1 LYRGLSTR
9 DYSSIG
15 FSFWKERWLPFL
27 SLKDS
32 QMISFGSVLSKLRV
46 FRPRAIPHVAID
58 EGPLPPVIP
67 GVLGFCMTALC
78 LGRAA
83 SVASPDEVVGVRVEV
98 DDLRSEGV
106 WWSRGFGSDPCSSSV
121 GCVEGVGIGDEV
133 GTVVRV
139 FMVVDC
145 KEAVFRVDLRPAVIF
160 VAGLPHGVAQKT
172 NQDGFHLGRCQNE
185 RDTASIERQRCDSSY
200 SEPPIGEVTYITSS
214 YPNTS
219 TSYPSQSTFQHHPP
233 LPPFQARPPATL
245 ALLRASKREFR
256 KQRFL
261 RIHLRY
267 PSTTSNPPCARFR
280 IWIAGPRKRR
290 RQLKYIHYMTQH
302 VKHTIRESGRSLV
315 LFSQAALHHGLS
327 VVAADGETLCRPLKR
342 PRSPSPPPPPDAT
355 LHVAPL
361 SRYSTHDRHLIACAL
376 ETRPKYRRR
385 FD

>member
-1 LYRGLSTR
+1 
-9 DYSSIG
+9 
-15 FSFWKERWLPFL
+15 
-27 SLKDS
+27 
-32 QMISFGSVLSKLRV
+32 M
-46 FRPRAIPHVAID
+46 FRP
-58 EGPLPPVIP
+58 
-67 GVLGFCMTALC
+67 
-78 LGRAA
+78 
-83 SVASPDEVVGVRVEV
+83 
-98 DDLRSEGV
+98 
-106 WWSRGFGSDPCSSSV
+106 
-121 GCVEGVGIGDEV
+121 
-133 GTVVRV
+133 
-139 FMVVDC
+139 
-145 KEAVFRVDLRPAVIF
+145 
-160 VAGLPHGVAQKT
+160 GLP
-172 NQDGFHLGRCQNE
+172 NFE
-185 RDTASIERQRCDSSY
+185 PRQRCDSSY

-245 ALLRASKREFR
+245 VLLRASKREFR